1 MAGPSAQVRRPEEM
15 GERAKVKEILQDL
28 KGDVEMF
35 QEIMVGVIPEIGKDI
50 AACGQIELKPQV
62 IAMRNY
68 QFSPL

>member
-1 MAGPSAQVRRPEEM
+1 M

>member
-1 MAGPSAQVRRPEEM
+1 M
-15 GERAKVKEILQDL
+15 KEILQDL
-28 KGDVEMF
+28 KRDVEMF